1 MHSCSCRGKQ
11 SIKTGFIEHETV
23 LFYKKIKKV
32 DRNYQSCNYMM
43 VPEAGLE
50 PAWILLR
57 RILNPVRIP
66 ISPLGQKW

>member
-1 MHSCSCRGKQ
+1 MSRKAKHKNRLYR
-11 SIKTGFIEHETV
+11 TRNGFV
-23 LFYKKIKKV
+23 LQKKIKKV